1 MSTQLATLKQT
12 LNGEAMREQFARALP
27 KHLSPERFCR
37 IAITALT
44 RTPKLADC
52 TQESLMKC
60 LLDLSAFGL
69 EPDGRRAHLIPYK
82 DQCTLVIDWKGLA
95 ELAMR
100 SGIIAKLHADIVCE
114 NDVFS
119 YNLGEITRHEIDF
132 RKPRGDM
139 YAAYALAQ
147 TKTGEVF
154 VAVLSKDEIDAVRK
168 RSRSGSSG
176 PWVTDYAEMA
186 KKTAFR
192 RLSKWLPL
200 SAEFRDAQELDDEP
214 EQIRDVTP
222 KATESKL
229 FKSLKP
235 EDCPQHPPYK
245 SLVNQAETAD
255 SPATTYGDGAS
266 QATQNESAESF
277 ILSDEPV
284 LLVTQVASEI
294 YAAGLKWSEVHAVM
308 ADNGLADS
316 EFVPLNEAPSDVLTA
331 CLAQFDAIVKLVK
344 GVKP

>member
-1 MSTQLATLKQT
+1 MSSQLTTLKQT

-37 IAITALT
+37 VAITALT

-69 EPDGRRAHLIPYK
+69 EPDGRRAHLIPYGN
-82 DQCTLVIDWKGLA
+82 QCTLVIDWKGLA

-114 NDVFS
+114 NDVFA

-132 RKPRGDM
+132 RRPRGDM

-176 PWVTDYAEMA
+176 PWVSDYNEMA

-192 RLSKWLPL
+192 RLAKWLPL
-200 SAEFRDAQELDDEP
+200 SAEFRDAQDRDDET
-214 EQIRDVTP
+214 EQVRDVTP

-229 FKSLKP
+229 FKKA
-235 EDCPQHPPYK
+235 EDKDIPSPPVYK
-245 SLVNQAETAD
+245 SLVTKAETAD
-255 SPATTYGDGAS
+255 SPALNRDGA
-266 QATQNESAESF
+266 QVQQNESAESF
-277 ILSDEPV
+277 TLDADEVP
-284 LLVTQVASEI
+284 LVEQVTAKLAAASVR
-294 YAAGLKWSEVHAVM
+294 WSEVYPVM
-308 ADNGLADS
+308 ADNGLADA
-316 EFVPLNEAPSDVLTA
+316 EFIPLIEAPSDVLSA
-331 CLAQFDAIVKLVK
+331 CLAKFDDIVKLVK
-344 GVKP
+344 GGAK

>member
-1 MSTQLATLKQT
+1 MSSQLTTLKQT
-12 LNGEAMREQFARALP
+12 LSGPAMREQFARALP

-100 SGIIAKLHADIVCE
+100 SGIIAKLHADVVCE
-114 NDVFS
+114 NDSFA
-119 YNLGEITRHEIDF
+119 YNLGEITRHVIDF
-132 RKPRGDM
+132 RKPRGDV

-154 VAVLSKDEIDAVRK
+154 VAVLSKDEIEAVRK
-168 RSRSGSSG
+168 RSRAGTSG
-176 PWVTDYAEMA
+176 PWVTDYNEMA

-200 SAEFRDAQELDDEP
+200 SAEFRDAQECDDEEIEP
-214 EQIRDVTP
+214 RDVTP
-222 KATESKL
+222 PKAETSKL
-229 FKSLKP
+229 FK
-235 EDCPQHPPYK
+235 E
-245 SLVNQAETAD
+245 
-255 SPATTYGDGAS
+255 SPAKSATAGSPENSRNGI
-266 QATQNESAESF
+266 QAQQNEPAEFS
-277 ILSDEPV
+277 LSDEP
-284 LLVTQVASEI
+284 LPLSDQVFDKLHAAGVKWSEI
-294 YAAGLKWSEVHAVM
+294 YTVM
-308 ADNGLADS
+308 ADHGLADAD
-316 EFVPLNEAPSDVLTA
+316 FVPLNEAPADVLA
-331 CLAQFDAIVKLVK
+331 SCLAQFDGIVAIVK
-344 GVKP
+344 GGKP